1 MNMKLQ
7 RRRYITHKKFQFR
20 MMGMLLLLVLLA
32 TLVTTLVN
40 HYFLLSSIVD
50 FTMEFGRGPTGM
62 ELFVASLRPLVII
75 LPLVFIFLGIIVV
88 FISHRIAGPLYRL
101 KMFMEKVEN
110 GDYSVQLKFRKNDSI
125 HDVADSFNR
134 MVEGIRDKFTKSQK
148 T

>member
-1 MNMKLQ
+1 MKLQ

-20 MMGMLLLLVLLA
+20 MTGMLLLLVLLA

-50 FTMEFGRGPTGM
+50 FTMSYGRGPTGM
-62 ELFVASLRPLVII
+62 ELFMASLKPLAII
-75 LPLVFIFLGIIVV
+75 LPVVFVILAALVI

-110 GDYSVQLKFRKNDSI
+110 GDYSVELKFRKSDAI
-125 HDVADSFNR
+125 HDVAYSFNR
-134 MVEGIRDKFTKSQK
+134 MVAGIKEKFIKHGK
-148 T
+148 I

>member
-1 MNMKLQ
+1 MKLQ
-7 RRRYITHKKFQFR
+7 RRRYISHKRFQFR

-50 FTMEFGRGPTGM
+50 FTMEHGRGPTGM
-62 ELFVASLRPLVII
+62 DLFVASLRPLIII
-75 LPLVFIFLGIIVV
+75 LPVVFVLLAIIVI

-101 KMFMEKVEN
+101 KMYMEKVEN
-110 GDYSVQLKFRKNDSI
+110 GDYSVKLKFRKNDSI
-125 HDVADSFNR
+125 HDVAESFNR
-134 MVEGIRDKFTKSQK
+134 MVEGIKNKFTRQDK